1 MPQSPI
7 KRIPQK
13 RLFLSLLCLSLAAFA
28 LAACTS
34 QQAGDPADAV
44 EAYLK
49 AMVANETDKLAS
61 LVCPAYESGA
71 RTDFD
76 SFSSIGGVTLDSA
89 DCTTVTTEGD
99 SATVTCTGAI
109 NFTYNGEA
117 NSQDLSLNTYV
128 THKVDGNWT
137 MCGYQ

>member
-1 MPQSPI
+1 MGFIPF
-7 KRIPQK
+7 KRTMQK
-13 RLFLSLLCLSLAAFA
+13 RLSLSLLCLFIGA
-28 LAACTS
+28 LAACSS
-34 QQAGDPADAV
+34 QPTADPADAV

-49 AMVANETDKLAS
+49 AMVGNEVDKLAS

-76 SFSSIGGVTLDSA
+76 SFGAIGGVTLDNVT
-89 DCTTVTTEGD
+89 CTTASTSGD
-99 SATVTCTGAI
+99 SAAVTCTGAI

-117 NSQDLSLNTYV
+117 NSQDLSLNTYAV
-128 THKVDGNWT
+128 QRVDGVWT

>member
-1 MPQSPI
+1 MTVIPF
-7 KRIPQK
+7 KRTIQK
-13 RLFLSLLCLSLAAFA
+13 RLFLSLLCLSLAAMA
-28 LAACTS
+28 LAACSS
-34 QQAGDPADAV
+34 QPTADPADAV

-49 AMVANETDKLAS
+49 AMVSNEVDKLTS

-76 SFSSIGGVTLDSA
+76 SVGAIGGVTLDNVT
-89 DCTTVTTEGD
+89 CTTASTSGD
-99 SATVTCTGAI
+99 SASVTCTGAI

-128 THKVDGNWT
+128 TQKVDGNWT